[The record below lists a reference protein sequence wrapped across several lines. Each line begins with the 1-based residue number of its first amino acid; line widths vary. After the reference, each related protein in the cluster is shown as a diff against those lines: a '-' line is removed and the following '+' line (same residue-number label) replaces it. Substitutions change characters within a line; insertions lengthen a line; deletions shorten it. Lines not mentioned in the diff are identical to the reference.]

1 MNCSRTTICSFIV
14 LTILTP
20 LISGCPLN
28 GEADKNALVLAKNK
42 QLQQENTQLETEINT
57 RKTLNANL
65 KMQLLEKNAEIKKL
79 KVIQKGLGKE
89 IVRSRTK
96 IRFPKNKAEAVS
108 ILAETETLINT
119 AKEKALNADPKQ
131 SFDESDQLMS
141 ESKNELDKGNYTKAC
156 YLAAQALEQVQ
167 TIQMK
172 AETDSGPTN
181 ASLNHFVFPL
191 IMQVTKMSNLREH
204 PGMDAKVIS
213 VLKKGAEVTAKGYRG
228 HWIQITVK
236 DGPSGWVHYSL
247 LATPEVVKQP

>member
-1 MNCSRTTICSFIV
+1 MNCSRTTICPVLI
-14 LTILTP
+14 LTIFATL
-20 LISGCPLN
+20 LSGCPLN
-28 GEADKNALVLAKNK
+28 GEADKNALVVAENK
-42 QLQQENTQLETEINT
+42 QLQHKNTQLETEINT

-65 KMQLLEKNAEIKKL
+65 KMQLLEKNAQIKKL

-108 ILAETETLINT
+108 ILAETETLLDT
-119 AKEKALNADPKQ
+119 AKEKALHADPKQ
-131 SFDESDQLMS
+131 SFDEPDQLMS

-172 AETDSGPTN
+172 AETESRPLKG
-181 ASLNHFVFPL
+181 SLNHFVFPL
-191 IMQVTKMSNLREH
+191 LMQVTKMSNLREH
-204 PGMDAKVIS
+204 PGMDAKVVSI
-213 VLKKGAEVTAKGYRG
+213 LKKNTEVTATGYRG

-236 DGPSGWVHYSL
+236 DGPSGWIHSSL
-247 LATPEVVKQP
+247 LATPKS